1 MDHARDVFTRM
12 GFTLTPVNRHP
23 FGTFNSLIQLQGNF
37 IELLGA
43 EDPDLMPEGKP
54 GAFNWPRFNY
64 LFLERHEGLS
74 MLALESAGADAD
86 AEAFARG
93 GVQAYL
99 PFEFSRKAA
108 LPGGGEA
115 TVGFRLAFASDRYM
129 PEAMFFSC
137 QQLAPEHFWQA
148 DYQRHENSAL
158 RVEEVTMVADEPVDI
173 HRFLEVVTGNRSIR
187 ASSMGLKLDT
197 PRGRIDVLT
206 PRAATSV
213 WGDAIDAADFTA
225 PRFAAC
231 TISVDDLEKVR
242 ACLRK
247 GGVEFSESG
256 DRLVVPAKQGFGA
269 AIAFVPAKARP

>member
-1 MDHARDVFTRM
+1 MQRGIDHLVWAVHGMDHARDVFTRM

-115 TVGFRLAFASDRYM
+115 TVGFRLA
-129 PEAMFFSC
+129 
-137 QQLAPEHFWQA
+137 
-148 DYQRHENSAL
+148 
-158 RVEEVTMVADEPVDI
+158 
-173 HRFLEVVTGNRSIR
+173 
-187 ASSMGLKLDT
+187 
-197 PRGRIDVLT
+197 
-206 PRAATSV
+206 
-213 WGDAIDAADFTA
+213 
-225 PRFAAC
+225 
-231 TISVDDLEKVR
+231 
-242 ACLRK
+242 
-247 GGVEFSESG
+247 
-256 DRLVVPAKQGFGA
+256 
-269 AIAFVPAKARP
+269 